1 MIGSAPTILQ
11 LDNGKEFIAQTIKE
25 LIVLWP
31 SVKIINRRPRHPQSQ
46 GLVEWANGI
55 LKQKLGKWKKMT

>member
-1 MIGSAPTILQ
+1 MIGSPLTILQ

-31 SVKIINRRPRHPQSQ
+31 SVKIINGCPQHLQSQ
-46 GLVEWANGI
+46 GLVEQANGI
-55 LKQKLGKWKKMT
+55 LE